1 MNQDP
6 RRSDGHATVLSF
18 IKIDAVAE
26 SVLSQQSMTPESIPA
41 EGQRVLIRRNANL
54 STGGMAIDVT
64 AKVHRDV
71 AARAVEAAKIVGL
84 DIAGIDVVTNKY

>member
-1 MNQDP
+1 
-6 RRSDGHATVLSF
+6 
-18 IKIDAVAE
+18 
-26 SVLSQQSMTPESIPA
+26 MTPDSIPA

-71 AARAVEAAKIVGL
+71 AARAVEQQDRGTGYCGNRCG
-84 DIAGIDVVTNKY
+84 DN